1 MVMEILNKINYKG
14 NAGVYFALCFFLGLI
29 LLSCEKE
36 ANVDIPKTEPKP
48 VLVCFLSPEDSFITV
63 RLTNSIPLYTGVSNQ
78 YPLEIKNAELRLSDG
93 SSSII
98 IPWYKDSV
106 GYRVSTSL
114 FPIISGKT
122 YTLEVSI
129 PDGRRLKATT
139 TVPNK
144 NFPEVVISV
153 AREMTDSSEFGVFY
167 DLTYELSWLD
177 PSGEDDFYRTLLTNL
192 VVDTFV
198 SADTSSQLM
207 LELIESDKDKDN
219 STFKVFGNSKLFY
232 EPGTNNPLGDNVN
245 LAYLILSNEEYYLY
259 HKDLY
264 ESNDRN
270 PFSEAKINFSNIEG
284 GIGCFAAYRMKRK
297 RF

>member
-1 MVMEILNKINYKG
+1 MEILRKINNRG

-36 ANVDIPKTEPKP
+36 ANVDLPKTEPKP

-63 RLTNSIPLYTGVSNQ
+63 RLTNSVPLYTGVSNQ
-78 YPLEIKNAELRLSDG
+78 YPLEIRNAELRLSDG
-93 SSSII
+93 ASSII
-98 IPWYKDSV
+98 VPWFKDSV

-114 FPIISGKT
+114 FPIFPGRT

-129 PDGRRLKATT
+129 PDGRKLKAST
-139 TVPNK
+139 TVPNN
-144 NFPEVVISV
+144 NFPDANITVT
-153 AREMTDSSEFGVFY
+153 RQMTDSNEFMVSY
-167 DLTYELSWLD
+167 DLAYELSWID
-177 PSGEDDFYRTLLTNL
+177 HSGEGDFYRTILANL
-192 VVDTFV
+192 VVDTFISV
-198 SADTSSQLM
+198 DTSAQVL
-207 LELIESDKDKDN
+207 LELFESDKGRDN
-219 STFKVFGNSKLFY
+219 SSFKVFGKAFSY
-232 EPGTNNPLGDNVN
+232 YTPGTTNPFGNNVN
-245 LAYLILSNEEYYLY
+245 LAYMILSNEEYYLY

-264 ESNDRN
+264 ESNDQN